1 VVLGSKR
8 KVEGNAACT
17 LQQQQQQQGPRSKR
31 QRGLAGALNRDGL
44 GGLGFSVRAWRGV
57 MMEWLGLLAASKA
70 ATRVP
75 RWGWLTGLFM
85 CMADGAV
92 HVHGRRG
99 CSCAAQC
106 NVPQYNVSGVAGE
119 AKAKLIAEL
128 VSKGRHACMCLFA
141 SLKQQSQQQSWSMH
155 DWSVGCV
162 VYRYRQHQWQLR
174 GFQWRGA
181 VDIYAAQ
188 HRSVLVTCDFQEARA
203 CQMHLCPLL
212 HCISLG

>member
-1 VVLGSKR
+1 VVLGAKR

-85 CMADGAV
+85 CSAVQRPSVQLVRSGGRSQGKAD
-92 HVHGRRG
+92 
-99 CSCAAQC
+99 S
-106 NVPQYNVSGVAGE
+106 
-119 AKAKLIAEL
+119 
-128 VSKGRHACMCLFA
+128 
-141 SLKQQSQQQSWSMH
+141 
-155 DWSVGCV
+155 
-162 VYRYRQHQWQLR
+162 
-174 GFQWRGA
+174 
-181 VDIYAAQ
+181 
-188 HRSVLVTCDFQEARA
+188 
-203 CQMHLCPLL
+203 
-212 HCISLG
+212 